1 MVEKSHAAPGGGP
14 VRALSGAGRGETR
27 SVRKLH
33 GVLPLAIVAAA
44 AVVLFVLFGLGG
56 SSYYTTPIRVRAYAP
71 AHRDLRPAGPVGRS
85 LGVAGA
91 ALMFGGTLAY
101 IARKRLRFLANAGST
116 KAWLEAHIFCGLV
129 GPALVT
135 LHTSFRFNGIVS
147 VAYWS
152 MLGVVA
158 SGFVGRYLY
167 VRIPRTIR
175 GVEMDRRAIEERA
188 AELRREL
195 SDLTVPVRLLARIE
209 QLEREILLG
218 EGERR
223 GAGSPFLGGLAVRR
237 KTREIERE
245 IRAAGLNP
253 ERLREALHAEA
264 ERIRLLRRAAVLD
277 RTRRLFALWHVFHRP
292 FVWVLAA
299 VFVVHVGVAVYFGY
313 AAGPR

>member
-1 MVEKSHAAPGGGP
+1 MLP
-14 VRALSGAGRGETR
+14 GAGRGETAASR
-27 SVRKLH
+27 RAP
-33 GVLPLAIVAAA
+33 GVLSLASAAA
-44 AVVLFVLFGLGG
+44 AVVVLFVLFGLGG
-56 SSYYTTPIRVRAYAP
+56 SSYYATPLRVRAYAP

-91 ALMFGGTLAY
+91 TLMFGGTLAY
-101 IARKRLRFLANAGST
+101 VARKRLRVLANAGST

-195 SDLTVPVRLLARIE
+195 ADLTVPVRLLARIE
-209 QLEREILLG
+209 QLEGELLPR
-218 EGERR
+218 EGERH
-223 GAGSPFLGGLAVRR
+223 GAASLLFGGLAVRR
-237 KTREIERE
+237 KTREIERQ
-245 IRAAGLNP
+245 IRSAGLNP

-264 ERIRLLRRAAVLD
+264 ERIQLLRRTATLD
-277 RTRRLFALWHVFHRP
+277 LTRRLFALWHVFHRP
-292 FVWVLAA
+292 FVWVLVA
-299 VFVVHVGVAVYFGY
+299 VFVLHVGVAVYFGY
-313 AAGPR
+313 ATGGR